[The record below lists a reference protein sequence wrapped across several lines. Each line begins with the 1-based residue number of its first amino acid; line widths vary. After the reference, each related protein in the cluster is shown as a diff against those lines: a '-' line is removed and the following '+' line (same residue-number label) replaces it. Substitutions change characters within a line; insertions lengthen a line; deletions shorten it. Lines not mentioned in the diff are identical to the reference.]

1 MKIWTVLVG
10 VLFIVFGLSR
20 LIGSLINPDVSQTDL
35 YISIAAL
42 VVGAVLALISRG
54 MKEKKA

>member
-10 VLFIVFGLSR
+10 VLFLVFGLSR

-35 YISIAAL
+35 YISIAAV
-42 VVGAVLALISRG
+42 VVGVVLALISRG